1 MESDS
6 SPVDQPRD
14 VGSHR
19 VEIYSTVDNIK
30 LALYE
35 FAATPSCAPRILV
48 LKLDH
53 LGDFLIG
60 LPALIKLRATFPKAH
75 VTLICGPWNVTTA
88 RSLGVADE
96 IRAYEYFPENAKNWG
111 GDAIEDLHRFC
122 EVCRGHFDIALDLRV
137 DEDTRPLLR
146 HVDAALRC
154 GIGARSRHPYLNIV
168 LPGQFETRERRQMD
182 NEPLVFRPNAF
193 HSRMPIRTAFFHATN
208 FSVTDSHLIYGPY
221 SRLPLGQLRAE
232 FSFELLA
239 PLWSLRRVEVA
250 VEVVRDGASDV
261 IGFKRKKWLPNRKLT
276 VVALDFSNDDV
287 AARYEF
293 RVFIG
298 GHPRPPTQLRF
309 FGVRIEVIE
318 KQEQQARFL
327 AAELHIGEQLSLLVA
342 LVGERLRP
350 FYQPD
355 LLDRLAVPPKISNIR
370 PPRIPA
376 SAKCIVIAPFSNST
390 VRDWPIDYYNR
401 LIRLLLSDIDCYI
414 LLVASRGQAERM
426 IPLCEDH
433 VDDDRLVNL
442 AGQTDWAGLAY
453 VLRQADLVIAN
464 NSGIAHLAAAAN
476 RPTLAIYS
484 GSHQPQEWGPRGQ
497 MARAVTAV
505 ISCSPCGYENLE
517 LCPHNHQCMTS
528 IEPKTVA
535 QHARGMLANGPST
548 VRSTRSS
555 SWAGR
560 IVGVGKS

>member
-1 MESDS
+1 MEPVS
-6 SPVDQPRD
+6 SPADQPRD
-14 VGSHR
+14 AGSHR
-19 VEIYSTVDNIK
+19 VEIYSTADSIK
-30 LALYE
+30 LALHE
-35 FAATPSCAPRILV
+35 FAATPPCAPRILV

-88 RSLGVADE
+88 RALGVADE
-96 IRAYEYFPENAKNWG
+96 IRAYEFFPENAQNWG
-111 GDAIEDLHRFC
+111 GDAIEDIERFR
-122 EVCRGHFDIALDLRV
+122 EVSRGQFDIALDLRV

-146 HVDAALRC
+146 HIDAALRC

-182 NEPLVFRPNAF
+182 NEPLVFRPSTF
-193 HSRMPIRTAFFHATN
+193 HSRMPIRTAFFHATD

-221 SRLPLGQLRAE
+221 CRLPLGRLRAE
-232 FSFELLA
+232 FAFELSA
-239 PLWSLRRVEVA
+239 PLWSLRRLEIA

-261 IGFKRKKWLPNRKLT
+261 IGFKRKKWLPNGKLT
-276 VVALDFSNDDV
+276 VLALDFSNDDPV
-287 AARYEF
+287 ARYEF
-293 RVFIG
+293 RVFVG
-298 GHPRPPTQLRF
+298 GHPRAPTQLRF

-327 AAELHIGEQLSLLVA
+327 AAELHTGEQLSLLVA

-350 FYQPD
+350 FYQRD
-355 LLDRLAVPPKISNIR
+355 LLDRLAVPLNIANIR
-370 PPRIPA
+370 PTRIPT

-390 VRDWPIDYYNR
+390 VRDWPLDRYKK
-401 LIRLLLSDIDCYI
+401 LIGLLLSDIDCYI
-414 LLVASRGQAERM
+414 VIVASRGQAERV
-426 IPLCEDH
+426 IPLCEDY
-433 VDDDRLVNL
+433 VDDARLVNL

-464 NSGIAHLAAAAN
+464 NSGIAHLAAAGTK
-476 RPTLAIYS
+476 PTLAIYS

-497 MARAVTAV
+497 VARALTAV

-517 LCPHNHQCMTS
+517 LCPHDHQCMTS
-528 IEPKTVA
+528 IEPETVVR
-535 QHARGMLANGPST
+535 HARAMLADGPSR
-548 VRSTRSS
+548 VWPTRSS
-555 SWAGR
+555 NWAGR
-560 IVGVGKS
+560 IVGVGES